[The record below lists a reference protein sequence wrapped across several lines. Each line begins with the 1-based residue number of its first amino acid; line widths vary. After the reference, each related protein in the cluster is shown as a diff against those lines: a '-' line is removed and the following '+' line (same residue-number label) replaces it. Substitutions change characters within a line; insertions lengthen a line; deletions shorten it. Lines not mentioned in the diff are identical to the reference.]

1 MISLNRMRFAVPLL
15 AALALG
21 ACDDDD
27 PVPTNPVAGTIVD
40 VASSN
45 PDLSTLVAA
54 LTAADLTAT
63 LNGDGPF
70 TVFAPRN
77 AAFTALGADVVA
89 GLLVEGNLAELQ
101 RILGVH
107 VVVGAG
113 VLSTDLSDG
122 QTFTSL
128 EGEELTIDITGGVVS
143 VNGSTVSTPDVEAS
157 NGIIHIVDNVI
168 VPAELDVYE
177 TALLTPSTT
186 TLASA
191 ILAGG
196 LKSAAQGPD
205 AITVF
210 APDNDAFGDLGGY
223 TLGVLLDADNQ
234 ALLSDVLTYHIVS
247 GTVEA
252 ADLVNG
258 PQETLEGGDIEIVVG
273 PPTTVNSATVTATN
287 ISASNGVIHLID
299 GVLLESLDIVE
310 RAIITEETETLVT
323 AVVAAGL
330 VDALS
335 SPEGPYTVF
344 APVNAA
350 FAALPADQLAALLDT
365 ANVDL
370 LQKVLTFHVVNGSVL
385 AGSLVDGQRVPTLQG
400 DTLTIDLSDPM
411 MPMVNGANIV
421 ATDIVTENGVIHL
434 IDAVMTDN
442 LDIVDVARV
451 NGFTELVGALEA
463 TDLDDAL
470 RGANNGNG
478 FTVFAPTNA
487 AFEALGGVIPPNLE
501 DILLYHVLS
510 GTVEAG
516 DLSDGD
522 TPGTLYSTH
531 SFTVNI
537 DAGTMA
543 VTITDEAGNTVNV
556 TVFDVMA
563 KNGIIHVVD
572 AILIP
577 VP

>member
-1 MISLNRMRFAVPLL
+1 MV
-15 AALALG
+15 
-21 ACDDDD
+21 
-27 PVPTNPVAGTIVD
+27 
-40 VASSN
+40 
-45 PDLSTLVAA
+45 
-54 LTAADLTAT
+54 
-63 LNGDGPF
+63 
-70 TVFAPRN
+70 
-77 AAFTALGADVVA
+77 
-89 GLLVEGNLAELQ
+89 
-101 RILGVH
+101 
-107 VVVGAG
+107 
-113 VLSTDLSDG
+113 
-122 QTFTSL
+122 
-128 EGEELTIDITGGVVS
+128 
-143 VNGSTVSTPDVEAS
+143 
-157 NGIIHIVDNVI
+157 
-168 VPAELDVYE
+168 
-177 TALLTPSTT
+177 
-186 TLASA
+186 
-191 ILAGG
+191 
-196 LKSAAQGPD
+196 
-205 AITVF
+205 
-210 APDNDAFGDLGGY
+210 NDAM
-223 TLGVLLDADNQ
+223 
-234 ALLSDVLTYHIVS
+234 
-247 GTVEA
+247 
-252 ADLVNG
+252 
-258 PQETLEGGDIEIVVG
+258 
-273 PPTTVNSATVTATN
+273 VTATN

-299 GVLLESLDIVE
+299 AVLLESLDIVE
-310 RAIITEETETLVT
+310 RAITTEQTETLVT

-344 APVNAA
+344 APVNEA

-385 AGSLVDGQRVPTLQG
+385 AGTLVDGQMVPTLQG
-400 DTLTIDLSDPM
+400 DTLTFDLSNPM

-442 LDIVDVARV
+442 LDIVDVATV

-470 RGANNGNG
+470 RGANGGSG

-487 AFEALGGVIPPNLE
+487 AFEALGGVIPANLS
-501 DILLYHVLS
+501 DTLLYHVLS
-510 GTVEAG
+510 GTVESG

-522 TPGTLYSTH
+522 MPGTLYSTH

-537 DAGTMA
+537 DGGTMA
-543 VTITDEAGNTVNV
+543 VTITDEAGNTVNA